1 MSFVKFLGIGSAA
14 PEKVLSNFDFE
25 KMIDTSDEWI
35 RSRTGISERRI
46 AEPDVASSDLGYEA
60 SIKALEDASIGPE
73 DIDGIIVGTITPDF
87 IFPSTACVL
96 QNLLGAKNAF
106 AFDVL
111 AGCSGFVYALHVA
124 KGLIQGGSA
133 KKLLVVGAETLS
145 KIMNYE
151 DRTTCILFGDGA
163 GAAVITASETPGI
176 LSSCLGANGDG
187 WEYLYMPG
195 GGSRIP
201 TSEESVKN
209 GSHFLQ
215 MQGKEVFKEAVK
227 ALQSSSLKA
236 IEQAGITPDQI
247 DLLIPH
253 QANYRII
260 EVVRKRL
267 ELPEEKVFSN
277 LDRYGNTSSASIPI
291 ALDEAVKSGRLKK
304 GDIVVFSAFGA
315 GFTWGASVVRW

>member
-1 MSFVKFLGIGSAA
+1 MSLVKFLGIGSSA
-14 PEKVLSNFDFE
+14 PDKVLSNVDFE
-25 KMIDTSDEWI
+25 EMIDTSDEWI

-46 AEPDVASSDLGYEA
+46 AEPEVASSDLAYEA
-60 SIKALEDASIGPE
+60 SIKALEDANMGPE

-96 QNLLGAKNAF
+96 QGRLGAHQAF

-111 AGCSGFVYALHVA
+111 AGCSGFIYALHVA
-124 KGLIQGGSA
+124 KGLIQGGTA

-163 GAAVITASETPGI
+163 GAAVISVSETPGI

-187 WEYLYMPG
+187 WDLLYMPG
-195 GGSRIP
+195 GGSRMP

-209 GSHFLQ
+209 GSHFLK
-215 MQGKEVFKEAVK
+215 MEGKEVFKEAVK
-227 ALQSSSLKA
+227 ALQSSSLEA
-236 IEQAGITPDQI
+236 IEQAGITPDDI

-260 EVVRKRL
+260 DAVRKRL

-277 LDRYGNTSSASIPI
+277 LDRYGNTSSASVPI

-304 GDIVVFSAFGA
+304 GDVVVFSAFGA

>member
-14 PEKVLSNFDFE
+14 PEKILSNLDLE

-35 RSRTGISERRI
+35 LSRTGIAERRI
-46 AEPDVASSDLGYEA
+46 VEPEVATSDLAYEA
-60 SIKALEDASIGPE
+60 SIKALEDASMDPE
-73 DIDGIIVGTITPDF
+73 DIDGIVVGTITPDY

-96 QNLLGAKNAF
+96 QSLLGANNAF

-111 AGCSGFVYALHVA
+111 AGCSGFIYALHVA
-124 KGLIQGGSA
+124 KGLIQGGAS
-133 KKLLVVGAETLS
+133 KNLLVVGAETVS

-163 GAAVITASETPGI
+163 GAAVITTTDTPGI

-187 WEYLYMPG
+187 GKFLYMPA
-195 GGSRIP
+195 GGSRMP
-201 TSEESVKN
+201 TSEETVKN
-209 GSHFLQ
+209 GSHFLR
-215 MQGKEVFKEAVK
+215 MEGKEVFKEAVK
-227 ALQSSSLKA
+227 ALQSSTLEA
-236 IEQAGITPDQI
+236 IKQADITPDDI

-260 EVVRKRL
+260 EAVRKRL

-277 LDRYGNTSSASIPI
+277 LDRYGNTSSASVPI
-291 ALDEAVKSGRLKK
+291 ALDEAVKSGRLKR

>member
-1 MSFVKFLGIGSAA
+1 MSLVKFLGIGSSV
-14 PEKVLSNFDFE
+14 PDKVLSNVDFE

-46 AEPDVASSDLGYEA
+46 SEPEVASSDLAYEA
-60 SIKALEDASIGPE
+60 SIKALEDANIGPE

-96 QNLLGAKNAF
+96 QGRLGAYQAF

-111 AGCSGFVYALHVA
+111 AGCSGFIYALHVA
-124 KGLIQGGSA
+124 KGLIQGGTA

-163 GAAVITASETPGI
+163 GAAVISVSETPGI

-187 WEYLYMPG
+187 WDLLYMPG

-209 GSHFLQ
+209 GSHFLK
-215 MQGKEVFKEAVK
+215 MEGKEVFKEAVK
-227 ALQSSSLKA
+227 ALQNSSLEA
-236 IEQAGITPDQI
+236 IEQAGITPDDI

-260 EVVRKRL
+260 DAVRRRL

-277 LDRYGNTSSASIPI
+277 LDRYGNTSSASVPI

>member
-1 MSFVKFLGIGSAA
+1 MSFVKFLGIGSSV
-14 PEKVLSNFDFE
+14 PEKVLSNTDFE

-35 RSRTGISERRI
+35 RSRTGIVERRI
-46 AEPDVASSDLGYEA
+46 AAPEVASSDLAYEA
-60 SIKALEDASIGPE
+60 ALKALEDASMDPE
-73 DIDGIIVGTITPDF
+73 DIDGIVVGTITPDF

-96 QNLLGAKNAF
+96 QSLLGAKNAF

-111 AGCSGFVYALHVA
+111 AGCSGFIYALHVA
-124 KGLIQGGSA
+124 KGMIQGGGS
-133 KKLLVVGAETLS
+133 KNLLVVGAETIS

-163 GAAVITASETPGI
+163 GAAVITTSDTPGI

-187 WEYLYMPG
+187 WEFLYMPA
-195 GGSRIP
+195 GGSRLP
-201 TSEESVKN
+201 TSEESLKN

-215 MQGKEVFKEAVK
+215 MEGKEVFKEAVK
-227 ALQSSSLKA
+227 ALQSSSLEA
-236 IEQAGITPDQI
+236 IRLADITPDDI

-260 EVVRKRL
+260 ESVRKRL

-277 LDRYGNTSSASIPI
+277 LDKYGNTSSASVPI
-291 ALDEAVKSGRLKK
+291 ALDEAVKSGRLKR

>member
-1 MSFVKFLGIGSAA
+1 MSFVKFLGIGSTA
-14 PEKVLSNFDFE
+14 PEKILSNLDLE

-35 RSRTGISERRI
+35 LSRTGIAERRI
-46 AEPDVASSDLGYEA
+46 VEPEVATSDLAYEA
-60 SIKALEDASIGPE
+60 SIKALEDASMDPE
-73 DIDGIIVGTITPDF
+73 DIDGIVVGTITPDY

-96 QNLLGAKNAF
+96 QSLLGANNAF

-111 AGCSGFVYALHVA
+111 AGCSGFIYALHVA
-124 KGLIQGGSA
+124 KGLIQSGGS
-133 KKLLVVGAETLS
+133 KNLLVVGAETVS

-163 GAAVITASETPGI
+163 GAAVITTTDTPGI

-187 WEYLYMPG
+187 GKFLYMPA
-195 GGSRIP
+195 GGSRMP
-201 TSEESVKN
+201 TSEETVKN
-209 GSHFLQ
+209 GSHFLR
-215 MQGKEVFKEAVK
+215 MEGKEVFKEAVK
-227 ALQSSSLKA
+227 ALQSSTLEA
-236 IEQAGITPDQI
+236 IKQANITPDDI

-277 LDRYGNTSSASIPI
+277 LDRYGNTSSASVPI
-291 ALDEAVKSGRLKK
+291 ALDEAVKSGRLKR

>member
-1 MSFVKFLGIGSAA
+1 MSFVKFLGIGSTA
-14 PEKVLSNFDFE
+14 PEKILSNLDLE

-35 RSRTGISERRI
+35 LSRTGIAERRI
-46 AEPDVASSDLGYEA
+46 VEPEVATSDLAYEA
-60 SIKALEDASIGPE
+60 SIKALEDASMDPE
-73 DIDGIIVGTITPDF
+73 DIDGIVVGTITPDY

-96 QNLLGAKNAF
+96 QSLLGANNAF

-111 AGCSGFVYALHVA
+111 AGCSGFIYALHVA
-124 KGLIQGGSA
+124 KGLIQGGAS
-133 KKLLVVGAETLS
+133 KNLLVVGAETIS

-163 GAAVITASETPGI
+163 GAAVITTTDTPGI

-187 WEYLYMPG
+187 GKFLYMPA
-195 GGSRIP
+195 GGSRMP
-201 TSEESVKN
+201 TSEETVKN
-209 GSHFLQ
+209 GSHFLR
-215 MQGKEVFKEAVK
+215 MEGKEVFKEAVK
-227 ALQSSSLKA
+227 ALQSSTLEA
-236 IEQAGITPDQI
+236 IKQADITPDDV

-260 EVVRKRL
+260 EAVRKRL

-277 LDRYGNTSSASIPI
+277 LDRYGNTSSASVPI
-291 ALDEAVKSGRLKK
+291 ALDEAVKSGRLKR

>member
-1 MSFVKFLGIGSAA
+1 LTHVKFLGIGSAA

-35 RSRTGISERRI
+35 RTRTGISERRI
-46 AEPDVASSDLGYEA
+46 AESDVASSDLAYEA
-60 SIKALEDASIGPE
+60 SLKALEDAGMEPQ
-73 DIDGIIVGTITPDF
+73 DLDGIVVGTITPDY

-96 QNLLGAKNAF
+96 QSRLGAKQAF

-111 AGCSGFVYALHVA
+111 AGCSGFIYSLHVA
-124 KGLIQGGSA
+124 KGLVQSGSA
-133 KKLLVVGAETLS
+133 KNILVVGAEVLS

-163 GAAVITASETPGI
+163 GAAVISASDTPGI
-176 LSSCLGANGDG
+176 MSSCLGANGDD
-187 WEYLYMPG
+187 WELLYMPG
-195 GGSRIP
+195 GGSRLP
-201 TSEESVKN
+201 TSEESLKN
-209 GSHFLQ
+209 GSHFLK

-236 IEQAGITPDQI
+236 IEMADITPEQV

-260 EVVRKRL
+260 DAVRKRL

-277 LDRYGNTSSASIPI
+277 LDRYGNTSSASVPI

>member
-1 MSFVKFLGIGSAA
+1 MSFVKFLGIGSTA
-14 PEKVLSNFDFE
+14 PEKILSNLDLE

-35 RSRTGISERRI
+35 LSRTGIAERRI
-46 AEPDVASSDLGYEA
+46 VEPEVATSDLAYEA
-60 SIKALEDASIGPE
+60 SIKALEDASMDPE
-73 DIDGIIVGTITPDF
+73 DIDGIVVGTITPDY

-96 QNLLGAKNAF
+96 QSLLGANNAF

-111 AGCSGFVYALHVA
+111 AGCSGFIYALHVA
-124 KGLIQGGSA
+124 KGLIQSGGS
-133 KKLLVVGAETLS
+133 KNLLVVGAETVS

-163 GAAVITASETPGI
+163 GAAVITTTDTPGI

-187 WEYLYMPG
+187 GKFLYMPA
-195 GGSRIP
+195 GGSRMP
-201 TSEESVKN
+201 TSEETVKN
-209 GSHFLQ
+209 GSHFLR
-215 MQGKEVFKEAVK
+215 MEGKEVFKEAVK
-227 ALQSSSLKA
+227 ALQSSTLEA
-236 IEQAGITPDQI
+236 IKQADITPDDI

-260 EVVRKRL
+260 EAVRKRL

-277 LDRYGNTSSASIPI
+277 LDRYGNTSSASVPI
-291 ALDEAVKSGRLKK
+291 ALDEAVKSGRLKR

>member
-14 PEKVLSNFDFE
+14 PEQVLSNHDFE

-35 RSRTGISERRI
+35 LSRTGISERRI
-46 AEPDVASSDLGYEA
+46 AEPEVASSDLAYEA
-60 SIKALEDASIGPE
+60 SLKALEDANMTAE
-73 DIDGIIVGTITPDF
+73 DIDGIVVGTITPDH

-96 QNLLGAKNAF
+96 QSQLGAKNAF
-106 AFDVL
+106 AFDVS
-111 AGCSGFVYALHVA
+111 AGCSGFLYALHVA
-124 KGLIQGGSA
+124 KGMIQGGTN
-133 KKLLVVGAETLS
+133 KNLLVVGAEVLS
-145 KIMNYE
+145 KIMNYD

-163 GAAVITASETPGI
+163 GAAVLAASDTPGI
-176 LSSCLGANGDG
+176 LSSCLGSNGDH
-187 WEYLYMPG
+187 WKLLWMPA

-201 TSEESVKN
+201 TSEESLKN
-209 GSHFLQ
+209 GDHFLK
-215 MQGKEVFKEAVK
+215 MEGKEVFKEAVK
-227 ALQSSSLKA
+227 ALESSSLEA
-236 IEQAGITPDQI
+236 IRQADITPDQI

-253 QANYRII
+253 QANFRII
-260 EVVRKRL
+260 EAVRKRL

-277 LDRYGNTSSASIPI
+277 LERYGNTSSASVPI

>member
-1 MSFVKFLGIGSAA
+1 LSFVKFLGIGSTA
-14 PEKVLSNFDFE
+14 PEKILSNLDLE

-35 RSRTGISERRI
+35 LSRTGIAERRI
-46 AEPDVASSDLGYEA
+46 VEPEVATSDLAYEA
-60 SIKALEDASIGPE
+60 SIKALEDASMDPE
-73 DIDGIIVGTITPDF
+73 DIDGIVVGTITPDY

-96 QNLLGAKNAF
+96 QSLLGANNAF

-111 AGCSGFVYALHVA
+111 AGCSGFIYALHVA
-124 KGLIQGGSA
+124 KGLIQSGGS
-133 KKLLVVGAETLS
+133 KNLLVVGAETVS

-163 GAAVITASETPGI
+163 GAAVITTTDTPGI

-187 WEYLYMPG
+187 GKFLYMPA
-195 GGSRIP
+195 GGSRMP
-201 TSEESVKN
+201 TSEETVKN
-209 GSHFLQ
+209 GSHFLR
-215 MQGKEVFKEAVK
+215 MEGKEVFKEAVK
-227 ALQSSSLKA
+227 ALQSSTLEA
-236 IEQAGITPDQI
+236 IKQADITPDDI

-260 EVVRKRL
+260 EAVRKRL

-277 LDRYGNTSSASIPI
+277 LDRYGNTSSASVPI
-291 ALDEAVKSGRLKK
+291 ALDEAVKSGRLKR

>member
-14 PEKVLSNFDFE
+14 PEKILSNLDLE

-35 RSRTGISERRI
+35 LSRTGIAERRI
-46 AEPDVASSDLGYEA
+46 VEPEVATSDLAYEA
-60 SIKALEDASIGPE
+60 SIKALEDASMDPE
-73 DIDGIIVGTITPDF
+73 DIDGIVVGTITPDY

-96 QNLLGAKNAF
+96 QSLLGANNAF

-111 AGCSGFVYALHVA
+111 AGCSGFIYALHVA
-124 KGLIQGGSA
+124 KGLIQSGGS
-133 KKLLVVGAETLS
+133 KNLLVVGAETVS

-163 GAAVITASETPGI
+163 GAAVITTTDTPGI

-187 WEYLYMPG
+187 GKFLYMPA
-195 GGSRIP
+195 GGSRMP
-201 TSEESVKN
+201 TSEETVKN
-209 GSHFLQ
+209 GSHFLR
-215 MQGKEVFKEAVK
+215 MEGKEVFKEAVK
-227 ALQSSSLKA
+227 ALQSSTLEA
-236 IEQAGITPDQI
+236 IKQADITPDDI

-260 EVVRKRL
+260 EAVRKRL

-277 LDRYGNTSSASIPI
+277 LDRYGNTSSASVPI
-291 ALDEAVKSGRLKK
+291 ALDEAVKSGRLKR
-304 GDIVVFSAFGA
+304 GDTVVFSAFGA

>member
-1 MSFVKFLGIGSAA
+1 LSLVKFLGIGSSA
-14 PEKVLSNFDFE
+14 PDKVLSNVDFE

-46 AEPDVASSDLGYEA
+46 AEPEVASSDLAYEA
-60 SIKALEDASIGPE
+60 SIKALEDANIGPE

-96 QNLLGAKNAF
+96 QGRLGAYQAF

-111 AGCSGFVYALHVA
+111 AGCSGFIYALHVA
-124 KGLIQGGSA
+124 KGLIQGGTA

-163 GAAVITASETPGI
+163 GAAVISVSETPGI

-187 WEYLYMPG
+187 WDLLYMPG

-209 GSHFLQ
+209 GSHFLK
-215 MQGKEVFKEAVK
+215 MEGKEVFKEAVK
-227 ALQSSSLKA
+227 ALQNSSLEA
-236 IEQAGITPDQI
+236 IEQAGITPDDI

-260 EVVRKRL
+260 DAVRRRL
-267 ELPEEKVFSN
+267 ELPEDKVFCN
-277 LDRYGNTSSASIPI
+277 LDRYGNTSSASVPI

>member
-1 MSFVKFLGIGSAA
+1 MSHVKFVGIGSSA
-14 PEKVLSNFDFE
+14 PEKVLSNLDFE

-35 RSRTGISERRI
+35 RTRTGISERRI
-46 AEPDVASSDLGYEA
+46 AEPEVASSDLAYEA
-60 SIKALEDASIGPE
+60 SLKALEDANMTAD
-73 DIDGIIVGTITPDF
+73 DIDGIVVGTITPDF

-96 QNLLGAKNAF
+96 QSRLGAKNAF

-111 AGCSGFVYALHVA
+111 AGCSGFIYSLHVA
-124 KGLIQGGSA
+124 KSMVQSGTA
-133 KKLLVVGAETLS
+133 KNLLVVGAETLS

-163 GAAVITASETPGI
+163 GAAVITASDTEGI
-176 LSSCLGANGDG
+176 MSSCLGANGDD
-187 WEYLYMPG
+187 WELLYMPG

-201 TSEESVKN
+201 TSEESLKN
-209 GSHFLQ
+209 GSHFLK
-215 MQGKEVFKEAVK
+215 MEGKEVFKEAVK
-227 ALQSSSLKA
+227 ALQSSSLQA
-236 IEQAGITPDQI
+236 IEQAGITPDDI

-260 EVVRKRL
+260 DAVRKRL

-277 LDRYGNTSSASIPI
+277 LDRYGNTSSASVPI

-315 GFTWGASVVRW
+315 GFTWGASVVKW

>member
-14 PEKVLSNFDFE
+14 PEKILSNLDLE

-35 RSRTGISERRI
+35 LSRTGIAERRI
-46 AEPDVASSDLGYEA
+46 AEPEVASSDLAYEA
-60 SIKALEDASIGPE
+60 SIKALEDASIDPE
-73 DIDGIIVGTITPDF
+73 DIDGIVVGTITPDY

-96 QNLLGAKNAF
+96 QSLLGANNAF

-111 AGCSGFVYALHVA
+111 AGCSGFIYALHVA
-124 KGLIQGGSA
+124 KGLIQSGGS
-133 KKLLVVGAETLS
+133 KNLLVVGAETVS

-163 GAAVITASETPGI
+163 GAAVITTSDTPGI

-187 WEYLYMPG
+187 GEFLYMPA
-195 GGSRIP
+195 GGSRMP
-201 TSEESVKN
+201 TSEETVKN
-209 GSHFLQ
+209 GSHFLR
-215 MQGKEVFKEAVK
+215 MEGKEVFKEAVK
-227 ALQSSSLKA
+227 ALQSSTLEA
-236 IEQAGITPDQI
+236 IKQADITPDDI

-260 EVVRKRL
+260 ESVRKRL

-277 LDRYGNTSSASIPI
+277 LDRYGNTSSASVPI
-291 ALDEAVKSGRLKK
+291 ALDEAVKCGRLKR

>member
-35 RSRTGISERRI
+35 RTRTGIAERRI
-46 AEPDVASSDLGYEA
+46 AESDVASSDLGYEA
-60 SIKALEDASIGPE
+60 SLRALEDSSMSPE
-73 DIDGIIVGTITPDF
+73 DIDGIVVGTITPDH

-96 QNLLGAKNAF
+96 QSKLGAKNAF
-106 AFDVL
+106 AFDVS
-111 AGCSGFVYALHVA
+111 AGCSGFIYALHVA
-124 KGLIQGGSA
+124 KGMIQGGDT
-133 KKLLVVGAETLS
+133 KNLLVVGAETLS
-145 KIMNYE
+145 KIMNYD

-163 GAAVITASETPGI
+163 GAAVISTSDTPGI
-176 LSSCLGANGDG
+176 LSSCLGANGDHG
-187 WEYLYMPG
+187 DLLAMPA
-195 GGSRIP
+195 GGSRMP
-201 TSEESVKN
+201 TSEETVKN

-215 MQGKEVFKEAVK
+215 MEGKEVFKEAVK
-227 ALQSSSLKA
+227 ALQSSSLEA
-236 IEQAGITPDQI
+236 IKMADITPDDI

-260 EVVRKRL
+260 DAVRKRL

-277 LDRYGNTSSASIPI
+277 LDRYGNTSSASVPI

>member
-111 AGCSGFVYALHVA
+111 AGCSGFIYALHVA

>member
-14 PEKVLSNFDFE
+14 PEKILSNLDLE

-35 RSRTGISERRI
+35 LSRTGIAERRI
-46 AEPDVASSDLGYEA
+46 VEPEVATSDLAYEA
-60 SIKALEDASIGPE
+60 SIKALEDASMDPE
-73 DIDGIIVGTITPDF
+73 DIDGIVVGTITPDY

-96 QNLLGAKNAF
+96 QSLLGANNAF

-111 AGCSGFVYALHVA
+111 AGCSGFIYALHVA
-124 KGLIQGGSA
+124 KGLIQSGGS
-133 KKLLVVGAETLS
+133 KNLLVVGAETVS

-163 GAAVITASETPGI
+163 GAAVITTTDTPGI

-187 WEYLYMPG
+187 GKFLYMPA
-195 GGSRIP
+195 GGSRMP
-201 TSEESVKN
+201 TSEETVKN
-209 GSHFLQ
+209 GSHFLR
-215 MQGKEVFKEAVK
+215 MEGKEVFKEAVK
-227 ALQSSSLKA
+227 ALQSSTLEA
-236 IEQAGITPDQI
+236 IKQADITPDDI

-260 EVVRKRL
+260 EAVRKRL

-277 LDRYGNTSSASIPI
+277 LDRYGNTSSASVPI
-291 ALDEAVKSGRLKK
+291 ALDEVVKSGRLKR

>member
-14 PEKVLSNFDFE
+14 PEKILSNLDLE

-35 RSRTGISERRI
+35 LSRTGIAERRI
-46 AEPDVASSDLGYEA
+46 VEPEVATSDLAYEA
-60 SIKALEDASIGPE
+60 SIKALEDASMDPE
-73 DIDGIIVGTITPDF
+73 DIDGIVVGTITPDY

-96 QNLLGAKNAF
+96 QSLLGANNAF

-111 AGCSGFVYALHVA
+111 AGCSGFIYALHVA
-124 KGLIQGGSA
+124 KGLIQSGGS
-133 KKLLVVGAETLS
+133 KNLLVVGAETVS

-163 GAAVITASETPGI
+163 GAAVITTTDTPGI

-187 WEYLYMPG
+187 GKFLYMPA
-195 GGSRIP
+195 GGSRMP
-201 TSEESVKN
+201 TSEETVKN
-209 GSHFLQ
+209 GSHFLR
-215 MQGKEVFKEAVK
+215 MEGKEVFKEAVK
-227 ALQSSSLKA
+227 ALQSSTLEA
-236 IEQAGITPDQI
+236 IKQADITPDDI

-260 EVVRKRL
+260 EAVRKRL

-277 LDRYGNTSSASIPI
+277 LDRYGNTSSASVPI
-291 ALDEAVKSGRLKK
+291 ALDEAVKSGRLKR

>member
-1 MSFVKFLGIGSAA
+1 MSLVKFLGIGSSA
-14 PEKVLSNFDFE
+14 PDKVLSNVDFE

-46 AEPDVASSDLGYEA
+46 AEPEVASSDLAYEA
-60 SIKALEDASIGPE
+60 SIKALEDANIGPE

-96 QNLLGAKNAF
+96 QGRLGAYQAF

-111 AGCSGFVYALHVA
+111 AGCSGFIYALHVA
-124 KGLIQGGSA
+124 KGLIQGGTA

-163 GAAVITASETPGI
+163 GAAVISVSETPGI

-187 WEYLYMPG
+187 WDLLYMPG

-209 GSHFLQ
+209 GSHFLK
-215 MQGKEVFKEAVK
+215 MEGKEVFKEAVK
-227 ALQSSSLKA
+227 ALQNSSLEA
-236 IEQAGITPDQI
+236 IEQAGITPDDI

-260 EVVRKRL
+260 DAVRRRL

-277 LDRYGNTSSASIPI
+277 LDRYGNTSSASVPI

>member
-111 AGCSGFVYALHVA
+111 AGCSGFIYALHVA

-277 LDRYGNTSSASIPI
+277 LDRYGNTSSASVPI

>member
-1 MSFVKFLGIGSAA
+1 MTHVKFLGIGSAA

-35 RSRTGISERRI
+35 RTRTGISERRI
-46 AEPDVASSDLGYEA
+46 AESDVASSDLAYEA
-60 SIKALEDASIGPE
+60 SLKALEDAGMEPQ
-73 DIDGIIVGTITPDF
+73 DLDGIIVGTITPDY

-96 QNLLGAKNAF
+96 QSRLGAKQAF

-111 AGCSGFVYALHVA
+111 AGCSGFIYSLHVA
-124 KGLIQGGSA
+124 KDMVQSA
-133 KKLLVVGAETLS
+133 TARNILVVGAEVLS

-163 GAAVITASETPGI
+163 GAAVISASDTPGI
-176 LSSCLGANGDG
+176 MSSCLGANGDD
-187 WEYLYMPG
+187 WELLYMPG
-195 GGSRIP
+195 GGSRLP
-201 TSEESVKN
+201 TSEETLKN
-209 GSHFLQ
+209 GSHFLR
-215 MQGKEVFKEAVK
+215 MEGKEVFKEAVK

-236 IEQAGITPDQI
+236 IEMADITPEQI
-247 DLLIPH
+247 DIFIPH

-260 EVVRKRL
+260 DAVRKRL

-277 LDRYGNTSSASIPI
+277 LDRYGNTSSASVPI

>member
-1 MSFVKFLGIGSAA
+1 MSFVKFLGIGSSA
-14 PEKVLSNFDFE
+14 PEKVLSNTDFE

-35 RSRTGISERRI
+35 RSRTGIVERRI
-46 AEPDVASSDLGYEA
+46 AASEVASSDLAYEA
-60 SIKALEDASIGPE
+60 SLKALEDASLGPD

-87 IFPSTACVL
+87 IFPSTACIL
-96 QNLLGAKNAF
+96 QGLLGAKRAF

-111 AGCSGFVYALHVA
+111 AGCSGFIYALHVA
-124 KGLIQGGSA
+124 KGMIQGGSA

-163 GAAVITASETPGI
+163 GAAVITASDTPGI
-176 LSSCLGANGDG
+176 MSSCLGANGDG
-187 WEYLYMPG
+187 WEMLYMPG
-195 GGSRIP
+195 GGSRMP
-201 TSEESVKN
+201 TSEESLKN

-215 MQGKEVFKEAVK
+215 MEGREVFKEAVK
-227 ALQSSSLKA
+227 ALQSSSLEA
-236 IEQAGITPDQI
+236 IKQAGITPDDV

-260 EVVRKRL
+260 DAVRKRL

-277 LDRYGNTSSASIPI
+277 LDRYGNTSSASVPI

-304 GDIVVFSAFGA
+304 GDVVVFSAFGA

>member
-14 PEKVLSNFDFE
+14 PEKILSNLDLE

-35 RSRTGISERRI
+35 LSRTGIAERRI
-46 AEPDVASSDLGYEA
+46 VEPEVATSDLAYEA
-60 SIKALEDASIGPE
+60 SIKALEDASMDPE
-73 DIDGIIVGTITPDF
+73 DIDGIVVGTITPDY

-96 QNLLGAKNAF
+96 QSLLGANNAF

-111 AGCSGFVYALHVA
+111 AGCSGFIYALHVA
-124 KGLIQGGSA
+124 KGLIQSGGS
-133 KKLLVVGAETLS
+133 KNLLVVGAETVS

-163 GAAVITASETPGI
+163 GAAVITTTDTPGI

-187 WEYLYMPG
+187 GKFLYMPA
-195 GGSRIP
+195 GGSRMP
-201 TSEESVKN
+201 TSEETVKN
-209 GSHFLQ
+209 GSHFLR
-215 MQGKEVFKEAVK
+215 MEGKEVFKEAVK
-227 ALQSSSLKA
+227 ALQSSTLEA
-236 IEQAGITPDQI
+236 IKQANITPDDI

-260 EVVRKRL
+260 EAVRKRL

-277 LDRYGNTSSASIPI
+277 LDRYGNTSSASVPI
-291 ALDEAVKSGRLKK
+291 ALDEAVKSGRLKR
-304 GDIVVFSAFGA
+304 GDIVVFSEFGA